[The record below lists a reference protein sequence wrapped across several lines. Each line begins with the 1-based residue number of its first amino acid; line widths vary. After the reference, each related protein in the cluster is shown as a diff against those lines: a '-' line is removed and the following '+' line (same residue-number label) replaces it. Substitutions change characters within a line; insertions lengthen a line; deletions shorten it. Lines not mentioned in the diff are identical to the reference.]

1 MDSASLFDV
10 KDKVVL
16 VTGGAKGIGRMISE
30 GYVRNGARV
39 YITSRDAKA
48 CAAAVEQL
56 NAMGPGSAAAIPADF
71 YKEAE
76 VKRLAQEFTARE
88 KSTPILIIPPRYPG
102 RFSPLSPDTSARTH
116 ARTCARRQYA
126 LG

>member
-1 MDSASLFDV
+1 MFSASTSHALPPHTPDTITDTVMDSASLFDV

-56 NAMGPGSAAAIPADF
+56 NATGPGSAAAIPADF

-76 VKRLAQEFTARE
+76 VKRLAQEFAAKE
-88 KSTPILIIPPRYPG
+88 KSTLMLTLILP
-102 RFSPLSPDTSARTH
+102 PLS
-116 ARTCARRQYA
+116 
-126 LG
+126 L